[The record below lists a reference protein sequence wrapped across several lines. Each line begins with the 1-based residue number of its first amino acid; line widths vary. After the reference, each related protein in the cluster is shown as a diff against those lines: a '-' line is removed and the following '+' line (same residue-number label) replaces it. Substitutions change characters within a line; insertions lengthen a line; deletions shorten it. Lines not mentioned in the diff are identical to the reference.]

1 MKSCSSICSPLLFV
15 ASKASFIFASEKRL
29 ILISSV
35 FTTGGVSSS
44 LLVMLFKAGLVYRRD
59 P

>member
-1 MKSCSSICSPLLFV
+1 MKSCPSICSPLLFE
-15 ASKASFIFASEKRL
+15 ASKASFTFASEKRL